1 MNINKKPTFFKN
13 IKKISNSFLNGR
25 IEQAVLSV
33 QNAQSPKDIPNLK
46 KMKGYKIHYRI
57 KIGRYRI
64 GIEIVGDTVTF
75 TAFGPRNNF
84 YNFFP

>member
-1 MNINKKPTFFKN
+1 MNVVYKPAFHRA
-13 IKKISNSFLNGR
+13 IKKITNPALNED
-25 IEQAVLSV
+25 IKQSIKSV
-33 QNAQSPKDIPNLK
+33 KAAKIPGNIPNLK